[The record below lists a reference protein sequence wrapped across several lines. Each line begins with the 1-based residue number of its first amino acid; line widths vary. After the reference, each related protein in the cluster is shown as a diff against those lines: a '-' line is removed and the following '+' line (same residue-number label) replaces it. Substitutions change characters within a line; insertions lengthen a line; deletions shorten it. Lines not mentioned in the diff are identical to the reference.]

1 MYIEYSLL
9 VYISFIYVNKRKR
22 ERGGE
27 EAEVRFVC
35 SLVTRFAAKFADW
48 LLASNRGVVFGYILS

>member
-1 MYIEYSLL
+1 MY
-9 VYISFIYVNKRKR
+9 VDKRKR
-22 ERGGE
+22 ERGRE

-48 LLASNRGVVFGYILS
+48 SLASNRGIVFGYILS